1 MDKQS
6 RAAEFNPYT
15 ISRPHSR
22 LMSYYVLIALCTGPF
37 FPITILPLLFK
48 YETLHY
54 KFDESG
60 LSVRWGILF
69 RREIHLTYRR
79 IQDIHLTRNI
89 VQRWMGLATV
99 AVQTASGGMG
109 PQLVIEGILEAEP
122 LRDFLYRQMRG
133 ARGDNE
139 MPGDAQTGEVLPSA
153 RADKDEALSLLH
165 EIRDLLKHRLKDEN
179 LR

>member
-1 MDKQS
+1 MNDLPTAG
-6 RAAEFNPYT
+6 AASGFNPYSV
-15 ISRPHSR
+15 SRPHPR
-22 LMSYYVLIALCTGPF
+22 LMAYYALIALCTGPV

-60 LSVRWGILF
+60 VSVRWGILV

-99 AVQTASGGMG
+99 TVQTASGGSG
-109 PQLVIEGILEAEP
+109 PQMTIEGFSKPNRCAFRSGQSP
-122 LRDFLYRQMRG
+122 
-133 ARGDNE
+133 
-139 MPGDAQTGEVLPSA
+139 
-153 RADKDEALSLLH
+153 
-165 EIRDLLKHRLKDEN
+165 
-179 LR
+179 